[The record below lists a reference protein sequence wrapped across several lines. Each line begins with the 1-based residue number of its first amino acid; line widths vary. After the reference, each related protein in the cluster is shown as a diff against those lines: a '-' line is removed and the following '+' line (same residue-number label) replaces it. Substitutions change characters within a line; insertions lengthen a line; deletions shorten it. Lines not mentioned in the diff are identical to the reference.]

1 MSASTRRAINVRGTM
16 KPMSE
21 RNFNGTFRGLRP
33 FLRTL
38 FGVCLMGVLL
48 APGIAGAQLTNP
60 VGCDDIGECIGTFIQ
75 YALGLAGVLALAGI
89 VYGGFLYLTAAGNQ
103 ERVESGKNA
112 VTYSI
117 IGLIIIGLAFA
128 IVNFVFQAL
137 GGGGAGGGGV
147 VQ

>member
-1 MSASTRRAINVRGTM
+1 M

-38 FGVCLMGVLL
+38 FGACLMGVLL

-60 VGCDDIGECIGTFIQ
+60 VAAGCNDIGECIEKFIE

-89 VYGGFLYLTAAGNQ
+89 VYGGFVYITAAGNQ
-103 ERVESGKNA
+103 ERVEAGKNA

-117 IGLIIIGLAFA
+117 IGLVIIGLAFA

-137 GGGGAGGGGV
+137 GGGGGAGSGGN
-147 VQ
+147 